1 MTPPK
6 MRPGELEQSLEIINH
21 HRLRGPF
28 RCAVFDFD
36 GTLSL
41 LRGNWQG
48 LMVPMMVET
57 LATTGT
63 DESHAELTDIVE
75 EYVTRLTGQPTMQ
88 QILALADAVER
99 RGGRR
104 PDSQAYLARYL
115 DQLISRTAGRIA
127 DVHAGR
133 KSPDE
138 FLVPGSRPLLAALQ
152 SQGLI
157 LVLASGTE
165 LADVRRESQVLK
177 IDHYFGPRIF
187 GPVNN
192 DPRFAKESVLRQL
205 MAQHSLRG
213 EDIVSIGDGP
223 AEILAIKAVGG
234 LAIGVASDEIHQDGR
249 VNQLKRD
256 HLLRAGADLVIP
268 DYRDLALTLSLLGPS
283 PSPEP

>member
-1 MTPPK
+1 MG
-6 MRPGELEQSLEIINH
+6 PGELEQSLEIINPD
-21 HRLRGPF
+21 RLRGPF

-41 LRGNWQG
+41 HRGKWQG
-48 LMVPMMVET
+48 LMVPMMVES
-57 LATTGT
+57 LAATGSG
-63 DESHAELTDIVE
+63 ESRGQLTAIVE

-88 QILALADAVER
+88 QILALADAVEQ

-104 PDSQAYLARYL
+104 PDPQSYLARYL
-115 DQLISRTAGRIA
+115 DQLISRTAARIA
-127 DVHAGR
+127 DVQAGR

-138 FLVPGSRPLLAALQ
+138 FLVPGSRPLLETLQ

-165 LADVRRESQVLK
+165 LADVRRESAVLK
-177 IDHYFGPRIF
+177 IDHYFGARIF

-192 DPRFAKESVLRQL
+192 DPRFAKERVLREL
-205 MAQHSLRG
+205 MGQYGMRG

-223 AEILAIKAVGG
+223 AEMLAMKAVGG

-249 VNQLKRD
+249 MNRLKRD
-256 HLLRAGADLVIP
+256 HLLRAGADLIIA
-268 DYRDLALTLSLLGPS
+268 DYRDLHTVLRMVGVECDRGA
-283 PSPEP
+283 E